1 MEIGNCC
8 LVNLF
13 NKGIIMEQIIES
25 ILVGQRIQA
34 LEQLI
39 SSQYLLEDLFEE
51 LLELGIPKE
60 IITMYRVAV
69 NQGYLTFKE

>member
-1 MEIGNCC
+1 
-8 LVNLF
+8 
-13 NKGIIMEQIIES
+13 MEQIIES

-34 LEQLI
+34 IEQLKA
-39 SSQYLLEDLFEE
+39 SQYLLEDLFEK